1 MEHAD
6 GILSLLITRHGHET
20 ESAGLAGH
28 FVLHDYHIS
37 DRTGLAEVILQIEFH
52 RVERD
57 ISDVEFIGHE
67 LTILNC

>member
-6 GILSLLITRHGHET
+6 GVLGLLIARHGDKT
-20 ESAGLAGH
+20 KTTGLAAH
-28 FVLHDYHIS
+28 LVLHDDDIG
-37 DRTGLAEVILQIEFH
+37 DRTGLTEVILQIEFH

>member
-6 GILSLLITRHGHET
+6 GVLRLLITRHGYKT
-20 ESAGLAGH
+20 KTTGLATH
-28 FVLHDYHIS
+28 FILHDYHIS
-37 DRTGLAEVILQIEFH
+37 DRTGLTEVILQIEFH

>member
-6 GILSLLITRHGHET
+6 GVLGLLIARHGDKT
-20 ESAGLAGH
+20 ESAGLTAH
-28 FVLHDYHIS
+28 LVLHDNHIG
-37 DRTGLAEVILQIEFH
+37 DRTGLAEMILQIEFH

>member
-6 GILSLLITRHGHET
+6 GVLGLLIARHGNET
-20 ESAGLAGH
+20 KTTGLTAH
-28 FVLHDYHIS
+28 LILHDDDIG